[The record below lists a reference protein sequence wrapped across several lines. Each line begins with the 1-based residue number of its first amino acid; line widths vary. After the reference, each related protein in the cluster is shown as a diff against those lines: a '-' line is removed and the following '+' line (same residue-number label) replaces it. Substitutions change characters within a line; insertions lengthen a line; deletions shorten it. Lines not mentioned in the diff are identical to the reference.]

1 MKKLLLILICF
12 FISFEAKSEFIPL
25 KCEVKKKI
33 FRITNSQGRWSGNIA
48 DKSFNLITLY
58 FDEIKL
64 NQNTEMTLEEPNW
77 KWSLSDND
85 NIYSYTFKGFYKGE
99 FIESL
104 YINLNKDSGYF
115 EYRLRYKNVNDYSI
129 SEKAF
134 YKKSYYTDGFISS
147 GVCKKIKRSLLN

>member
-1 MKKLLLILICF
+1 M
-12 FISFEAKSEFIPL
+12 
-25 KCEVKKKI
+25 
-33 FRITNSQGRWSGNIA
+33 
-48 DKSFNLITLY
+48 ITLY
-58 FDEIKL
+58 FDEKNQWLNDSKINKEYIDKIKL
-64 NQNTEMTLEEPNW
+64 NQYTEMTLEEPNW

-85 NIYSYTFKGFYKGE
+85 DIYSYTFKGFYKGE

-104 YINLNKDSGYF
+104 YISLNKDSGYF